1 MRIPAGLLLLT
12 SLAASPAFGHAIL
25 REASVGPGR
34 SVRAET
40 PTSVTLRFNSGI
52 ETRLSRITL
61 VAADGNERALDVKPG
76 DAPGQVTVELPP
88 LAAGSYGLRYRVL
101 AADGHTT
108 DSLLR
113 FSVTT
118 TE

>member
-1 MRIPAGLLLLT
+1 MRVGVAIAFAL
-12 SLAASPAFGHAIL
+12 SLAPNVAFGHAIL

-52 ETRLSRITL
+52 ETRLSKVTL
-61 VAADGNERALDVKPG
+61 VAADGNERVLDVRPG

-101 AADGHTT
+101 AADGHMT

-118 TE
+118 AE